1 MLSERLKACVECVA
15 WLVFAGAIY
24 FFSLGFRTGGLG
36 GGYQLGPEFWVD
48 LVIGLMVISAF
59 ANLGIRLV
67 ALRDVQ
73 TGLQEEMQSASATP
87 PVTIGKIIQ
96 IAAMFIIPLLF
107 VWLVT
112 RIGFYLSLPLFI
124 IGVLLALGERRLLPI
139 AAMTTVVSAAL
150 FLFFTTLLYVP
161 LPLGNIEMFYEIN
174 VAIRVFLR

>member
-24 FFSLGFRTGGLG
+24 FFSLGFRTDGLG

-59 ANLGIRLV
+59 ANLGVRMI

-73 TGLQEEMQSASATP
+73 AGLQKEMQSANATP
-87 PVTIGKIIQ
+87 RATMGKIVQ
-96 IAAMFIIPLLF
+96 IAAMFVIPLLF
-107 VWLVT
+107 VWLIT
-112 RIGFYLSLPLFI
+112 RIGFYLSLPLFV

-139 AAMTTVVSAAL
+139 AGMTTVVSAAL